1 MLSDN
6 SGYYIIMRYSD
17 AYPRAMKY
25 LFSTPT
31 SNQNYKLV
39 GMISSVVGTLK
50 ITDTEFFWISFIA
63 DSFIHAVF
71 VKFTFAS
78 TSADWTKKMV
88 SSSNGG
94 ILDHSESLLS
104 ADKSKIY
111 SLLSYSSSSSNI
123 YLTIFK
129 TSDGTILGNRY
140 QSNSNW
146 YYVYGFILNGDN
158 IISTILRYSQYY
170 LMIYS
175 IALDS
180 FTYILFSGS
189 SLYDLAV
196 ESGSGR

>member
-71 VKFTFAS
+71 VKFTAGFEKWINLNNICS
-78 TSADWTKKMV
+78 NTSEAPLI
-88 SSSNGG
+88 SIFR
-94 ILDHSESLLS
+94 ILLV
-104 ADKSKIY
+104 A
-111 SLLSYSSSSSNI
+111 N
-123 YLTIFK
+123 
-129 TSDGTILGNRY
+129 
-140 QSNSNW
+140 
-146 YYVYGFILNGDN
+146 
-158 IISTILRYSQYY
+158 
-170 LMIYS
+170 
-175 IALDS
+175 
-180 FTYILFSGS
+180 
-189 SLYDLAV
+189 
-196 ESGSGR
+196 